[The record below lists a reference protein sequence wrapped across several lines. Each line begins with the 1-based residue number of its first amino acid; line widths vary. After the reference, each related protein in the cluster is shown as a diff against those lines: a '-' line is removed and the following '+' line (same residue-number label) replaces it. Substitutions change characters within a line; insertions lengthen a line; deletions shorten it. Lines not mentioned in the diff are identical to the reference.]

1 MKIYSRFMYYGK
13 KLLVFLASV
22 AVLSVL
28 VFNIARL
35 TPMDP
40 LQSYYGERTEK
51 MTVEEKERA
60 RKKLGLDAPIHVQYV
75 RWVQGALQGDFGIS
89 YKYKQDV
96 LEVIRKRIGNTL
108 VLGGGGFILIFLGAL
123 FLGILCAAYED
134 SLFDRVLSKLGT
146 ISSCIPEFW
155 FSLVLILLFCVIWK
169 VLPSSG
175 AYSIGHSEDIADRI
189 RHLILPMTVVVLG
202 HLWYYAYMIRN
213 KMLEEI
219 RADYVLLCK
228 SEGLIRRKILM
239 KHCVRN
245 MLPSYISIM
254 AISIPHILGGT
265 YIVETVFS
273 YPGVG
278 TLSYESARN
287 ADYNML
293 MVLCMLTGIAVIFF
307 SLLGQII
314 NEHIDPRIRAVQI
327 TDLAEELTNEG

>member
-28 VFNIARL
+28 VFYIARL

-75 RWVQGALQGDFGIS
+75 RWVQGALHGDFGIS

-96 LEVIRKRIGNTL
+96 
-108 VLGGGGFILIFLGAL
+108 
-123 FLGILCAAYED
+123 LGILCAAYED
-134 SLFDRVLSKLGT
+134 SLFDRVICKLGT

-169 VLPSSG
+169 ILPSSG

-228 SEGLIRRKILM
+228 SEGLTRRKILM

-327 TDLAEELTNEG
+327 TDLTEELTNEG